1 MYPLRRS
8 PWIPFGLALALG
20 VVGAA
25 PALAQPASSI
35 ALESRAQ
42 ALYQRGRE
50 RFSGGDFEQ
59 ARLAFQSSLDTVD
72 SPNTRMYLGRT
83 LLRLGRPADAWA
95 LLDRAARDAD
105 ARAVAEPRYVPTRD
119 AARAEADAIAPSLA
133 WLTLDA
139 PDAPDGLQVRINGNT
154 LQRGGLGVTMP
165 MQPGEVTITASAPG
179 RRDARATLVLVAGQR
194 ELQTLALEALPVE
207 APVAVAPPPPI
218 LPPPRQLPLPPPDR
232 SAVRVSAYALFG
244 AAGVVGGTALGFYLS
259 ADSAWRDL
267 DTLRMANR
275 VDETLKAQGSRD
287 QDISIGL
294 AAVGGA
300 LLLSGAVLAY
310 FGWRSPPSRPAAIT
324 FHVGA
329 AGVGGAF

>member
-1 MYPLRRS
+1 VYPLRRS

-42 ALYQRGRE
+42 SLYQRGRE
-50 RFSGGDFEQ
+50 RFSSGDFEQ

-139 PDAPDGLQVRINGNT
+139 TDAPDGLAVRVNGSS

-165 MQPGEVTITASAPG
+165 MQPGEVTVAASAPG
-179 RRDARATLVLVAGQR
+179 RRDARVTLTLVAGQR
-194 ELQTLALEALPVE
+194 ELQTLTLEALPAE
-207 APVAVAPPPPI
+207 IPVAAAPPPPI

-232 SAVRVSAYALFG
+232 TALRDWGLVLGAVG
-244 AAGVVGGTALGFYLS
+244 AAAIATGVVLFS
-259 ADSAWRDL
+259 ERDRTDQIL
-267 DTLRMANR
+267 IANGYDASR
-275 VDETLKAQGSRD
+275 VEDGKLYQ
-287 QDISIGL
+287 GL
-294 AAVGGA
+294 AYGTMIP
-300 LLLSGAVLAY
+300 GAVLAATGTAML
-310 FGWRSPPSRPAAIT
+310 FVWLLSPNRPRPLTLHIGPT
-324 FHVGA
+324 
-329 AGVGGAF
+329 GVGGAF